1 MQMHHHWRQTAQ
13 KIERGHFE
21 QKAKN
26 QCNFYQ
32 SDIRV
37 VYIASSESCKPKI
50 FVQCWNKVE
59 RKYIQEQKSNKFP
72 CYNQSMGFVN
82 RMDQNMGMYRIR
94 IQ

>member
-1 MQMHHHWRQTAQ
+1 M
-13 KIERGHFE
+13 
-21 QKAKN
+21 
-26 QCNFYQ
+26 
-32 SDIRV
+32 

-82 RMDQNMGMYRIR
+82 RMDQNMGMYTGFVLNEKMVVVLVCLNVRCCSSGCVGIVSY
-94 IQ
+94 